1 MGQPGLI
8 GVLLMVVVTTTML
21 SLGMSLSA
29 RDILSSSRRTSLL
42 IRAAVAAYVAAVAWT
57 WIVVQALAVPV
68 ASAGALLLLMCIPPA
83 ATATKCAAIAKA
95 DQAFALTVLVILSM
109 VAIVATPFLLGLVLP
124 VQGPVELDRAQ
135 IIRTLLL
142 LVIVPATAGILT
154 RTLAPALAIRLKGP
168 AMTVSNA
175 ALAVVLAAV
184 MWKYHWAIIKLGP
197 ATLAAIVLVFA
208 GSMAAG
214 WLLSG
219 PARATRFAGATAC
232 SARNA
237 GIALLIVATNFP
249 VSRIGDENTARVIAT
264 VVAYA
269 LFELT
274 AGYVLAVY
282 HGRRTRGTTNGG
294 AVRTS

>member
-1 MGQPGLI
+1 
-8 GVLLMVVVTTTML
+8 MVVVTTTML

-42 IRAAVAAYVAAVAWT
+42 IRAAIAAYVAAVAWT
-57 WIVVQALAVPV
+57 WIVVHALAVPV

-274 AGYVLAVY
+274 AGYALAVY
-282 HGRRTRGTTNGG
+282 HGRRARGTANGE